1 MIIEE
6 ADRPVLKQ
14 SLPRGIPLTQFNLQN
29 KVGRN
34 ASGSGS
40 SPKSPGGAVGSQPS
54 PGGMRSATPKMIF
67 SDLRAVPSGKGETCA
82 VLPFSKD
89 KVYFGSF
96 SDVLVADFS
105 RPQSKTLCISSTN
118 WIVDMELD
126 YKGRMIIVERSG
138 YFRIVT
144 NKKDI
149 FTMDHRLRVGKYCS
163 PWETYPTKLIHLSA
177 DKTKLFFIKGSKSI
191 AYHDLRKLTSK
202 PITLYSIPSGEN
214 DLIIVI
220 QVYKKKLYVLTY
232 NAIVLVINLEQRK
245 VIVRQP
251 NPGLVNGTSWSLIH
265 RHHDTF
271 LAAEHLG
278 PEASEPN
285 KNSYMLHTL
294 TKDMRYQHSK
304 LVSRIPTTKPPEK
317 RIPPSLW
324 LQIPECQDRFLQSP
338 EYWEFQ
344 ITRLLVCF

>member
-118 WIVDMELD
+118 WIFDISCD
-126 YKGRMIIVERSG
+126 YKGRLLTSEGFGFVRVVE
-138 YFRIVT
+138 
-144 NKKDI
+144 NKKSV
-149 FTMDHRLRVGKYCS
+149 FTLEHKVRWGKLISHLR
-163 PWETYPTKLIHLSA
+163 TKLS
-177 DKTKLFFIKGSKSI
+177 T
-191 AYHDLRKLTSK
+191 
-202 PITLYSIPSGEN
+202 ITL
-214 DLIIVI
+214 
-220 QVYKKKLYVLTY
+220 
-232 NAIVLVINLEQRK
+232 
-245 VIVRQP
+245 
-251 NPGLVNGTSWSLIH
+251 
-265 RHHDTF
+265 
-271 LAAEHLG
+271 
-278 PEASEPN
+278 
-285 KNSYMLHTL
+285 
-294 TKDMRYQHSK
+294 
-304 LVSRIPTTKPPEK
+304 
-317 RIPPSLW
+317 
-324 LQIPECQDRFLQSP
+324 
-338 EYWEFQ
+338 
-344 ITRLLVCF
+344 VC